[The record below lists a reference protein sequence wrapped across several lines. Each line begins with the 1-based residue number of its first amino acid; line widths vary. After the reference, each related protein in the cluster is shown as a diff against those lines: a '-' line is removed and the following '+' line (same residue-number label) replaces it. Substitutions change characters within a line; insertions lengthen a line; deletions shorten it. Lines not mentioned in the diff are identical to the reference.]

1 MRNPPTRGQVA
12 KRQRERRRQR
22 TFIIAAVVA
31 ILMVIAIPL
40 FGYWRS
46 VIAPG
51 REPILRVNTKTFT
64 WNDYIKLLRSEKNG
78 AEATGQTFNPGT
90 APYQLMQ
97 TMAENELI
105 FEAAARQGLNVTQAD
120 IDKEEQSRLMPTDS
134 TTQSA
139 NPDQLEREYK
149 TRLNNYLTTLRLSK
163 AEYDDIV
170 KADLLRSALR
180 DKLGTTIPNV
190 QPQAHLFSI
199 HLDTA
204 DQPNDT
210 IVTTAQDR
218 LKKGEDFAAVAKDL
232 SIDQNSQDKGGD
244 QGWAPK
250 TVYPDFDSLLF
261 GTNVGETSEPIKT
274 DKGYWLAKVAER
286 AGDKAHLLAML
297 LPDNETA
304 NKMVSQ
310 LRSGADFATLVKQN
324 SIDAQTKANG
334 GELGLVGVGDLGG
347 VFDRVVGGLP
357 LGRASDPIHT
367 QGGTF
372 IIQVTERAS
381 AKEIDDKSREVLKTR
396 ALDSW
401 VRNEWDANK
410 VDYCPSGPNS
420 CFSNIKVDRALAQIG
435 DVAQTNYQQG
445 QTATVQAQQQQ
456 RQQRQLPVQ

>member
-1 MRNPPTRGQVA
+1 
-12 KRQRERRRQR
+12 
-22 TFIIAAVVA
+22 
-31 ILMVIAIPL
+31 
-40 FGYWRS
+40 
-46 VIAPG
+46 
-51 REPILRVNTKTFT
+51 
-64 WNDYIKLLRSEKNG
+64 
-78 AEATGQTFNPGT
+78 
-90 APYQLMQ
+90 
-97 TMAENELI
+97 
-105 FEAAARQGLNVTQAD
+105 
-120 IDKEEQSRLMPTDS
+120 
-134 TTQSA
+134 
-139 NPDQLEREYK
+139 
-149 TRLNNYLTTLRLSK
+149 
-163 AEYDDIV
+163 
-170 KADLLRSALR
+170 
-180 DKLGTTIPNV
+180 
-190 QPQAHLFSI
+190 
-199 HLDTA
+199 
-204 DQPNDT
+204 
-210 IVTTAQDR
+210 
-218 LKKGEDFAAVAKDL
+218 
-232 SIDQNSQDKGGD
+232 
-244 QGWAPK
+244 
-250 TVYPDFDSLLF
+250 
-261 GTNVGETSEPIKT
+261 
-274 DKGYWLAKVAER
+274 
-286 AGDKAHLLAML
+286 
-297 LPDNETA
+297 
-304 NKMVSQ
+304 MVSQ